1 MSKFYSK
8 NDRILFIG
16 SSTIW
21 DLMHN
26 SALSEYHLDRA
37 QSMDHALDRFSKN
50 EYNLLI
56 WETDEDPSE
65 SHKGL
70 EVLEVIQ
77 KDSPITQ
84 VVTIVPEHE
93 LDLALQ
99 GLDIGAFQF
108 LKKPVNI
115 LELSETARLALEKA
129 PIAEQSR
136 LLDKNKQTGDFEGI
150 IGNSKAIK
158 KVIEQI
164 KQVSLSDATVLVQ
177 GETGTGKDL
186 VAAAIHRH
194 SQRKEH
200 PFIAVNTGAI
210 PSDLIDAELM
220 GYAKGAFTG
229 ATTEKVGYFEQA
241 NHGTLFLD
249 EIGTMPHRVQVSLL
263 RILEKKPF
271 RRVGG
276 RKNITTNARIIGAT
290 NENLLSAVKQKRF
303 REDLFYRF
311 DMFPIHLPPLRERA
325 GDIQFLART
334 FIHQFAR
341 KYNKLIT
348 DISEEA
354 IHYIERYP
362 WPGNVRELKNMI
374 QRACLICDDHVLETS
389 HLNSRITQIQE
400 ENGIRFRPGMTLSE
414 IEEQVIESMLHQYS
428 KSDTASMLGISRK
441 TLYNKMVKYKLNKTD

>member
-1 MSKFYSK
+1 MSKFYFK
-8 NDRILFIG
+8 KERVLFIG
-16 SSTIW
+16 STTIW
-21 DLMHN
+21 DLMHK
-26 SALSEYHLDRA
+26 SPLAEYQLDRA

-65 SHKGL
+65 SYKGL

-84 VVTIVPEHE
+84 VVTIVPGHE
-93 LDLALQ
+93 FDLALQ
-99 GLDIGAFQF
+99 GLDKGAFQF
-108 LKKPVNI
+108 LKKPVDI

-136 LLDKNKQTGDFEGI
+136 LLDKNRQSGEFEGI
-150 IGNSKAIK
+150 VGNSKAIK
-158 KVIEQI
+158 KIIEQI
-164 KQVSLSDATVLVQ
+164 KQVAQSDATVLIQ

-194 SQRKEH
+194 SQRKDH

-229 ATTEKVGYFEQA
+229 ALTEKAGYFEQA

-276 RKNITTNARIIGAT
+276 RKNITTNARVIGAT
-290 NENLLSAVKQKRF
+290 NENLLGAVKQKKF

-311 DMFPIHLPPLRERA
+311 DMFPIYLPPLRERA

-334 FIHQFAR
+334 FIHQFSR
-341 KYNKLIT
+341 KYNKVIT

-362 WPGNVRELKNMI
+362 WPGNVRELKNVI
-374 QRACLICDDHVLETS
+374 QRACIVCDDQVLEPT
-389 HLNSRITQIQE
+389 HLNTRITQIQQE
-400 ENGIRFRPGMTLSE
+400 SGISFNLGMTLAE
-414 IEEQVIESMLHQYS
+414 IEEKVIESMLHRYS
-428 KSDTASMLGISRK
+428 KSETANILGISRK
-441 TLYNKMVKYKLNKTD
+441 TLYNKMLKYHLNKDD